1 MLISGFQYVQG
12 QSYVILIMYL
22 YLLLGHESDSKQYC
36 PPSLLARMD
45 YSYTGSDTST
55 ACQSSVDDWDVCTD
69 RMIMTFDYTTCSQQ
83 MASSGKIINKPLQ
96 NACSHREH

>member
-1 MLISGFQYVQG
+1 MLTSVFQDVQG
-12 QSYVILIMYL
+12 QLVDILIMYL

-55 ACQSSVDDWDVCTD
+55 ACQLSVDDWDVCTD
-69 RMIMTFDYTTCSQQ
+69 RIIITFDYTTCSQ
-83 MASSGKIINKPLQ
+83 SERLPSLT
-96 NACSHREH
+96 